1 MNLVILMCIAG
12 FALHFLGRYGE
23 YLRQNGKISPLAYV
37 LQDPAGW
44 AAAMIGTVVALV
56 ALPELG
62 PLLGLKGEATPLTS
76 LMIGYMGS
84 SLSAKLPGLAT
95 GNGSASSR

>member
-1 MNLVILMCIAG
+1 MNLAILMCIAG

-23 YLRQNGKISPLAYV
+23 HLRTAGKITPLAYV
-37 LQDPAGW
+37 LQDPTGW
-44 AAAMIGTVVALV
+44 ASALIGTVVTML

-76 LMIGYMGS
+76 LMVGYIGS
-84 SLSAKLPGLAT
+84 SLSAKLPAFAT
-95 GNGSASSR
+95 GKGSPSDR